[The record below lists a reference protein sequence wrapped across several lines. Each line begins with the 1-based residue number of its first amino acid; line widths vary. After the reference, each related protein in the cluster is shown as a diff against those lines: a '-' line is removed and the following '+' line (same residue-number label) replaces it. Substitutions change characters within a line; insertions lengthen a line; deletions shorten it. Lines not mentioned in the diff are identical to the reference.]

1 MFFDVTKETRKN
13 MRFGQN
19 QTQSLVEI
27 EFDPPKTGSILPIST
42 QIDDNLL
49 Q

>member
-1 MFFDVTKETRKN
+1 MVFGVTKETRWN
-13 MRFGQN
+13 ERFGKN

-27 EFDPPKTGSILPIST
+27 EFDAPKTGTILPKSIK
-42 QIDDNLL
+42 ICDNLL